1 LYFCLEKQALT
12 TISHLVMEKDSID
25 WYSMSDKGVLNLIGQ
40 FIQETRLQQNKTQQ
54 QVADS
59 AGMNRST
66 VGQIEKGNGGTLLS
80 LLQILRVLEQLPILQ
95 SFEIEQKISPL
106 ALAKLE
112 QQKRQRARN
121 GDTSTKSSNVNW

>member
-1 LYFCLEKQALT
+1 
-12 TISHLVMEKDSID
+12 MEKDSID

-80 LLQILRVLEQLPILQ
+80 LLQILRVLEQLPVLQ

-121 GDTSTKSSNVNW
+121 SDNVTNSPKVNW

>member
-1 LYFCLEKQALT
+1 
-12 TISHLVMEKDSID
+12 MEKASID

-59 AGMNRST
+59 AGINRST

-80 LLQILRVLEQLPILQ
+80 FLQILRVLEQLPVLQ

-106 ALAKLE
+106 QLAKME

-121 GDTSTKSSNVNW
+121 SDNPNNGTKVNW

>member
-1 LYFCLEKQALT
+1 MGKA
-12 TISHLVMEKDSID
+12 SID

-59 AGMNRST
+59 ACINRST

-80 LLQILRVLEQLPILQ
+80 LLQILRVLGQLPVLQ

-106 ALAKLE
+106 QLAKLE

-121 GDTSTKSSNVNW
+121 SDTSNNGTKVNW

>member
-1 LYFCLEKQALT
+1 
-12 TISHLVMEKDSID
+12 MEKDSID
-25 WYSMSDKGVLNLIGQ
+25 WYAMSDQGVLNLIGQ
-40 FIQETRLQQNKTQQ
+40 FVQETRLQQNKTQQ

-80 LLQILRVLEQLPILQ
+80 LLQILRVLEQLPVLQ

-121 GDTSTKSSNVNW
+121 GDTSTKSPKVNW

>member
-1 LYFCLEKQALT
+1 
-12 TISHLVMEKDSID
+12 MEKASID

-80 LLQILRVLEQLPILQ
+80 LLQILRVLEQLPVLQ
-95 SFEIEQKISPL
+95 SFEIEQIISPL

-121 GDTSTKSSNVNW
+121 SDNSTNSPKVNW

>member
-1 LYFCLEKQALT
+1 
-12 TISHLVMEKDSID
+12 MEKVSID

-80 LLQILRVLEQLPILQ
+80 LLQILRVLEQLAVLQ

-121 GDTSTKSSNVNW
+121 NDTSNNGTNVNW

>member
-1 LYFCLEKQALT
+1 
-12 TISHLVMEKDSID
+12 MEKDSIY

-59 AGMNRST
+59 AGINRST

-80 LLQILRVLEQLPILQ
+80 LLQILRVLEQLSVLQ

-112 QQKRQRARN
+112 QQKRRRARN
-121 GDTSTKSSNVNW
+121 SDTSNNGTKVNW

>member
-1 LYFCLEKQALT
+1 
-12 TISHLVMEKDSID
+12 MEKTSTD
-25 WYSMSDKGVLNLIGQ
+25 WYAMSDKGILVLIGQ
-40 FIQETRLQQNKTQQ
+40 FIQQSRLQQNKTQQ

-59 AGMNRST
+59 AGINRST

-80 LLQILRVLEQLPILQ
+80 LLQVLRVLEQLPILQ
-95 SFEIEQKISPL
+95 AFEAEQKVSPL

-121 GDTSTKSSNVNW
+121 NDNDSLNTKVNW

>member
-1 LYFCLEKQALT
+1 
-12 TISHLVMEKDSID
+12 MEKASID

-59 AGMNRST
+59 AGINRST

-80 LLQILRVLEQLPILQ
+80 LLQILRVLEQLPVLQ

-106 ALAKLE
+106 QLAKLE

-121 GDTSTKSSNVNW
+121 SDTSNNGTKVNW